1 MYLKQ
6 KQEQKRKNI
15 DSDNFF
21 CVSRRKAVIYFN
33 AKKMDLLWQKESNDA
48 GALYIDLFKDISANV
63 RASVSVFAASKNV
76 HRIEKNNELSVEYR
90 NQGDVKFQE
99 RKWFEAMNL
108 YNSSLCF
115 AENGSE
121 NVSLAYA
128 NRSMCFLRLRRY
140 EKCLND
146 IELAKKAGYPQH
158 SMQKL
163 NKRRADCL
171 KLMKSDDVGEEIV
184 AKLSYKA
191 DENFPGMANVLKIE
205 YNEEFGRY
213 ISAKCDIPAGKTILV
228 DESAVPPSHGI
239 QYSCC
244 AVCAKSSMNF
254 IPCDQCTNALF
265 CNSGC
270 ANVNKIHK
278 MECQYNLFDAESDIE
293 FFVRSIF
300 LGLCSFENVDDFI
313 KFVEDT
319 VHDKTKMVPD
329 TLKDMKS
336 KYQGFLQLFIFWTA
350 EKIPKYL
357 QNAYKM
363 YTILFLLESVEKQF
377 DTIDKKRFLMHL
389 TLHHVCVMASN
400 AYTIKGNKVCISIV
414 QSYLNHACA
423 ANLLSTDDGKYA
435 ISTTVR
441 PVKAGQQLFV
451 TYFGELL
458 CTKPV
463 DFCQKYLFE
472 TYGFQCKC
480 ERCKPNPSL
489 IKPLNFAADP
499 TFKCVTKEMRV
510 QTSLHEF
517 GKKKLLALQKK
528 CIDLLNR
535 VCDNH
540 WSNELGFIMQSYG
553 NLFEVLNT
561 KSV

>member
-1 MYLKQ
+1 M
-6 KQEQKRKNI
+6 E
-15 DSDNFF
+15 
-21 CVSRRKAVIYFN
+21 
-33 AKKMDLLWQKESNDA
+33 LLWQKESNDA
-48 GALYIDLFKDISANV
+48 GALYIDLFKDISADF
-63 RASVSVFAASKNV
+63 RDSVSVITKSKNV
-76 HRIEKNNELSVEYR
+76 HRIEKNNKLSEEYR
-90 NQGDVKFQE
+90 DQGDIQFQE

-108 YNSSLCF
+108 YNASLCF

-128 NRSMCFLRLRRY
+128 NRSTCFLRLRQY
-140 EKCLND
+140 EKCLAD
-146 IELAKKAGYPQH
+146 IELAKKARYPEH
-158 SMQKL
+158 LMQKL

-171 KLMKSDDVGEEIV
+171 KLMKSDERGEEIV

-213 ISAKCDIPAGKTILV
+213 ISAKCDIPGSINHFFHLGTSLNFRILIIPFVPAGKTVLL
-228 DESAVPPSHGI
+228 DESAVPPSHGMK
-239 QYSCC
+239 YSCC

-254 IPCDQCTNALF
+254 IPCSECTNALF

-270 ANVNKIHK
+270 VNVNQIHK

-300 LGLCSFENVDDFI
+300 LGWSSFENVNDFI
-313 KFVEDT
+313 KFVEET
-319 VHDKTKMVPD
+319 VDDKTKIVPD

-336 KYQGFLQLFIFWTA
+336 KYRGFLQLFIFSTP
-350 EKIPKYL
+350 EKTPKYL

-363 YTILFLLESVEKQF
+363 YTILLLLETVEKQF

-400 AYTIKGNKVCISIV
+400 AYSSKGNKTCVSIV
-414 QSYLNHACA
+414 QSYFNHACA

-435 ISTTVR
+435 ICTTVR
-441 PVKAGQQLFV
+441 PVRAGQQLFT
-451 TYFGELL
+451 TYFGELF

-463 DFCQKYLFE
+463 EFCQKYLLQ

-489 IKPLNFAADP
+489 LKPLNLASDP
-499 TFKCVTKEMRV
+499 TFKFVAKEMRA
-510 QTSLHEF
+510 QPSHEL

-528 CIDLLNR
+528 CLDLLNR
-535 VCDNH
+535 VSDKH
-540 WSNELGFIMQSYG
+540 WSNELAFIMQCYG
-553 NLFEVLNT
+553 NLFEILNAR
-561 KSV
+561 SVELT

>member
-1 MYLKQ
+1 M
-6 KQEQKRKNI
+6 I
-15 DSDNFF
+15 D
-21 CVSRRKAVIYFN
+21 FN
-33 AKKMDLLWQKESNDA
+33 AIENMDLLWQKESNNA
-48 GALYIDLFKDISANV
+48 GALYTDLFKNISAV
-63 RASVSVFAASKNV
+63 FRDSVSVIAKSINV

-90 NQGDVKFQE
+90 NQGDVKLQE
-99 RKWFEAMNL
+99 RKWTEAMNF
-108 YNSSLCF
+108 YNASLCF

-128 NRSMCFLRLRRY
+128 NRSICFLRLRQY
-140 EKCLND
+140 EKCLAD
-146 IELAKKAGYPQH
+146 IELAKKVRYPEH
-158 SMQKL
+158 LMEKL

-171 KLMKSDDVGEEIV
+171 KLMKSDNRGEEIV

-205 YNEEFGRY
+205 YNDEYGRY
-213 ISAKCDIPAGKTILV
+213 ISAKCDIPAGKTVLV

-239 QYSCC
+239 KYSCC
-244 AVCAKSSMNF
+244 AVCARSSMNF

-265 CNSGC
+265 CSSGC
-270 ANVNKIHK
+270 ANVNNIHK
-278 MECQYNLFDAESDIE
+278 MECQYSLFDTKSDIE

-300 LGLCSFENVDDFI
+300 LGLSSFENVDDFI

-319 VHDKTKMVPD
+319 VHDKANVVPD

-336 KYQGFLQLFIFWTA
+336 KYRGFLQLFIFSTP
-350 EKIPKYL
+350 EKIPTYL
-357 QNAYKM
+357 QNAYRM
-363 YTILFLLESVEKQF
+363 YTILLLLESVEKQF
-377 DTIDKKRFLMHL
+377 DTMDKKRFLMHL

-400 AYTIKGNKVCISIV
+400 AYRIGNKSCVSIV
-414 QSYLNHACA
+414 HSYLNHACA

-435 ISTTVR
+435 ICTTVR
-441 PVKAGQQLFV
+441 PVRAGQQLFV
-451 TYFGELL
+451 TYFGELF

-463 DFCQKYLFE
+463 DFCQKYLLQ

-489 IKPLNFAADP
+489 LMKSLNLASDP
-499 TFKCVTKEMRV
+499 AFKSVAKEMRV
-510 QTSLHEF
+510 QPSHEI

-528 CIDLLNR
+528 CVDLLNR
-535 VCDNH
+535 VDDMH

-553 NLFEVLNT
+553 NLFEILNT
-561 KSV
+561 KFC